1 VGRYR
6 RRKGRIVT
14 ERTSLFGYI
23 QGSGER
29 PSKSQVECAKGFLDG
44 SLFQDE
50 LRTRLYPVVAWDIA
64 REIVREFE
72 RHLARDHTVP
82 PLTVGDACPSG
93 RPYPHTW
100 DAQCARTRGRSEVP
114 TIQSG
119 GTIRAADMTPLPDPP
134 WAETPAAFVLPG
146 SESTSE
152 RLRQVMA
159 ALAASQADLTKAL
172 DDRDKLATAVAGWVA
187 RWHAAY
193 EALYIEEF
201 DGDSCP
207 DLETTIEYAVQA
219 YRRVCA
225 SEAAAAD
232 QIDQLR
238 ADLTRT
244 GQERDAVGT
253 KLVAA
258 LRERD
263 QARGERDRFIKAAD
277 KLHGEWLDLKAD
289 LAQVRLLWA
298 EESARLKT
306 ERNDARRERDWWIA
320 ATESARNDRDHIA
333 RENDLLRADL
343 TAESRRVVQ
352 LQALLAEAARQRDL
366 NIAEVATAS
375 KEVKALRAA
384 RQWIADALAHIHCRT
399 EGEPTT

>member
-1 VGRYR
+1 MT
-6 RRKGRIVT
+6 K
-14 ERTSLFGYI
+14 RTSLFGYI

-100 DAQCARTRGRSEVP
+100 DAQCE
-114 TIQSG
+114 
-119 GTIRAADMTPLPDPP
+119 AAS
-134 WAETPAAFVLPG
+134 FVLPG
-146 SESTSE
+146 GESAAA

-159 ALAASQADLTKAL
+159 DLAASQTDLTKAL

-219 YRRVCA
+219 YRRVCE
-225 SEAAAAD
+225 SEASAAV
-232 QIDQLR
+232 QI
-238 ADLTRT
+238 
-244 GQERDAVGT
+244 
-253 KLVAA
+253 
-258 LRERD
+258 
-263 QARGERDRFIKAAD
+263 
-277 KLHGEWLDLKAD
+277 
-289 LAQVRLLWA
+289 
-298 EESARLKT
+298 
-306 ERNDARRERDWWIA
+306 
-320 ATESARNDRDHIA
+320 
-333 RENDLLRADL
+333 DLLRAEL
-343 TAESRRVVQ
+343 AAESRKVAQ

-384 RQWIADALAHIHCRT
+384 RQWIVARDGGRYCERCEQEIRRGEAYEEQPGTGGLAAHIHCPDNRP
-399 EGEPTT
+399 GADRA